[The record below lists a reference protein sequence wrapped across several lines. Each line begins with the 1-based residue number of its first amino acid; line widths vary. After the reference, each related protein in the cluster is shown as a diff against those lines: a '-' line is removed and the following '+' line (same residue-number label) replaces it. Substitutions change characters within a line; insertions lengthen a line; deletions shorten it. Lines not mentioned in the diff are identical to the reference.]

1 MATVDGGVHSHNTHV
16 THLYALLE
24 TAKEVGVPHVYALFS
39 GDRHDTTP
47 CSAASYAHELLDY
60 IQKATIPPPLDNIR
74 QLNRFPILA

>member
-1 MATVDGGVHSHNTHV
+1 M
-16 THLYALLE
+16 
-24 TAKEVGVPHVYALFS
+24 PHVYALFS